1 MITGFPSIII
11 IGLFV
16 LLAFG
21 LFFWGMTRALA
32 TGDGMQ
38 ERIHAYAIIPKEKP
52 RRGRGRRRVLL
63 ARIRI
68 RLNAMLSS
76 VSSEK
81 ISLQLMQANLRISV
95 TEFLLVRI
103 WLTVVGLLVGWITS
117 GTMISG
123 IGLAMI
129 AYLIPE
135 IYLRRRISKRL
146 IQFEKQLVDVLV
158 LINGAVRAG
167 FSLLQAIEVVAREMK
182 PPASE
187 EFKRVVHE
195 VGLGLALPEALINL
209 AERMRNADLD
219 LMVTSIEIHYRVGGN
234 LATMLSAVTETIRE
248 RTRLFGEVRVIT
260 TQQRYTG
267 YLLSVL
273 PFIVGALMFMMNP
286 EYMNRLFAPG
296 PLLCI
301 PIGAIAGIILGHF
314 VIQRIA
320 RIEV

>member
-1 MITGFPSIII
+1 MITGFPSIIT

-21 LFFWGMTRALA
+21 IFFWGMTRVLA
-32 TGDGMQ
+32 SGDGMQ
-38 ERIHAYAIIPKEKP
+38 ERIHAYAVIPKEKS
-52 RRGRGRRRVLL
+52 RRGRGRRRALL
-63 ARIRI
+63 ARLRI

-76 VSSEK
+76 LSSEK

-95 TEFLLVRI
+95 TEFLLIRV
-103 WLTVVGLLVGWITS
+103 WLSLVGLLVGWLTS

-123 IGLAMI
+123 FGLAII

-135 IYLRRRISKRL
+135 IYLRRQISRRQ

-195 VGLGLALPEALINL
+195 VGLGLALPQALMNL
-209 AERMRNADLD
+209 SSRMRNADLD

-273 PFIVGALMFMMNP
+273 PFIIGALMFMMNP
-286 EYMNRLFAPG
+286 EYMKRLFAPG

-301 PIGAIAGIILGHF
+301 PFGAIIGIVLGHF
-314 VIQRIA
+314 AIQRIA

>member
-21 LFFWGMTRALA
+21 LFFWGMTRTLA

-38 ERIHAYAIIPKEKP
+38 ERIHAYAIVPKEEP
-52 RRGRGRRRVLL
+52 RRGRGRRRAML
-63 ARIRI
+63 ARLRI

-76 VSSEK
+76 LSSEK

-117 GTMISG
+117 GTIISG

-195 VGLGLALPEALINL
+195 VGLGLALPQALINL

-234 LATMLSAVTETIRE
+234 LTTMLTAVTETIRE

-267 YLLSVL
+267 YLLSVYPRTTSVYSFWRHRRHL
-273 PFIVGALMFMMNP
+273 PGSFCDST
-286 EYMNRLFAPG
+286 NRTDRGLVAFN
-296 PLLCI
+296 
-301 PIGAIAGIILGHF
+301 
-314 VIQRIA
+314 
-320 RIEV
+320 

>member
-1 MITGFPSIII
+1 MITGFSSILL
-11 IGLFV
+11 IGFFV

-38 ERIHAYAIIPKEKP
+38 ERIHTYALVPKDKP
-52 RRGRGRRRVLL
+52 SRGRGRRRALL
-63 ARIRI
+63 ARLRI
-68 RLNAMLSS
+68 RLNAMLSPL
-76 VSSEK
+76 SSEK

-95 TEFLLVRI
+95 TEFLLMRI
-103 WLTVVGLLVGWITS
+103 WISLVGLLVGWITS

-135 IYLRRRISKRL
+135 IYLRRRISRRQ

-182 PPASE
+182 PPASD

-195 VGLGLALPEALINL
+195 VGLGLALPQALINL

-286 EYMNRLFAPG
+286 EYMKRLFIPG

-301 PIGAIAGIILGHF
+301 PFGAIVGIILGHL

>member
-21 LFFWGMTRALA
+21 LFFWGMTRTLA

-38 ERIHAYAIIPKEKP
+38 ERIHAYAIIPKEEP
-52 RRGRGRRRVLL
+52 RRSRGRRRAML
-63 ARIRI
+63 ARLRI

-76 VSSEK
+76 LSSEK

-117 GTMISG
+117 GTLISG
-123 IGLAMI
+123 VGLAMI

-135 IYLRRRISKRL
+135 IYLRRRISRRL

-195 VGLGLALPEALINL
+195 VGLGLALPQALINL

-234 LATMLSAVTETIRE
+234 LATMLTAVTETIRE

-286 EYMNRLFAPG
+286 EYMKRLFTPG

-301 PIGAIAGIILGHF
+301 PIGAIAGIIMGHF